1 MKRTAFLLAVG
12 FLGLWL
18 LPTWTEARHVYSACS
33 RGVYYCEKMH
43 YISITNDNKVSHFE
57 QVVNTSDWKG
67 PWAIDNTAT
76 TGIPLPTGWK
86 RQDPT
91 KNGVGEGVVIFG
103 GNMMHYAVAFDAYNS
118 PHLVSST
125 YDIAGKTFLPD
136 IHGSMIATDLG
147 PLTKNSSGIYG
158 VAATVF
164 DEKIYVF
171 TNQFTL
177 FTSDPKGQCYGYTT
191 VISEGLANYNPLDAI
206 TFFPAEGP
214 PKVMVLLSYPG
225 TAAHGAAYVIWDGP
239 SYLPLPSTSVKPFA
253 TDKVVQGGALV
264 LGTVCGGTHDY
275 FPKGAMV
282 PCIQIFFMSL
292 NGVEPGVYRYEFAIN
307 DGTLTSRGN
316 SSDGSGRF
324 QFRLF
329 PWYVAQ
335 EPDAQGRT
343 VLRQHIVINEYACS
357 NDWCTGWWWHGY
369 AIDSDFLV
377 PQNEDTM
384 GYYGWQGTPTVT
396 LSGDNDEE
404 SAIRRNYWSLV
415 GVILGPPPY
424 ALNERIESDIKKTSN
439 VIYGEESSGDIDHTN
454 TWSNSVMVSSETEL
468 KVGLSKAVGLTAKL
482 DVGYAHGWEG
492 SHSTITST
500 SAGIEMTCGS
510 DDESTGGFGKHG
522 WAIFLSPTLAEQDNA
537 VYGCDYNVQT
547 GVGTYLNMDLSTV
560 VQAQNLPQNPPSLL
574 TKHYYF
580 ELQNPGGP
588 NDEIKGIMKMQ
599 TDSATGAPR
608 IFPESTD
615 LESWHD
621 MSWET
626 AGSPWEIIYG
636 TGLHG
641 GAAAVPL
648 AQGDGTDLPFSYT
661 STTKDSSGQTNSVNV
676 SLGAG
681 LSGDLKIKGFEVG
694 ISETLTAGYEGKWT
708 SDTTTTTAFSQSLQI
723 GYHLPLLG
731 TECTGPECVK
741 SLTVQ
746 PFILLP
752 TDESAP
758 WIPEQ
763 YKMCRPWCITWQVVA
778 YCYKDGRCG
787 GQTAAPARAE
797 VTIVG
802 GGGVAEDGSEEALE
816 NRWSDFA
823 IHGGHLAWLE
833 QDGNQTPIPIG
844 AEGFDPGLG
853 AAVRINRREFT
864 TDPALGTWTRNG
876 QVWKY
881 KTKKTVKRDAFTL
894 KLDFGTNTWD
904 FEAKKLDLADQ
915 FPAGDL
921 NCRVDLLI
929 NGMYLLSTRF
939 AGEVQL
945 RFKEHRD
952 DPQQL
957 PLMGL
962 TDYSGAMGSSGQD
975 DHIRLA
981 GTLPADLPAFGDL
994 LFSINGH
1001 EKRVPLLALKD
1012 FREDVQHGRK
1022 VTFDRGGIHLAIDFK
1037 KRTWSAAFRGQAAE
1051 EIMAPR
1057 WGGSRIVVKVGGEP
1071 WCTRWLDTK
1080 RFTAKLKYK
1089 S

>member
-1 MKRTAFLLAVG
+1 MKRLAFLFGVVL
-12 FLGLWL
+12 LGLWQ
-18 LPTWTEARHVYSACS
+18 LPTWAIHVYSACS
-33 RGVYYCEKMH
+33 RGMYYCEKMH
-43 YISITNDNKVSHFE
+43 YVSITNDNKVSHFE
-57 QVVNTSDWKG
+57 AVVSTSDWEG
-67 PWAIDNTAT
+67 PWARDNTPT
-76 TGIPLPTGWK
+76 TGIPLPAGWT

-103 GNMMHYAVAFDAYNS
+103 GNMIHYAVAFDSSAT

-125 YDIAGKTFLPD
+125 YDLAGGTFLPD
-136 IHGSMIATDLG
+136 INGAMTATDLT

-164 DEKIYVF
+164 DEKIFVF

-177 FTSDPKGQCYGYTT
+177 FTSDPKGQCYGYTN

-214 PKVMVLLSYPG
+214 PRVMLLLSYPG
-225 TAAHGAAYVIWDGP
+225 TSAHGAAYVIWDGP
-239 SYLPLPSTSVKPFA
+239 SYIPLPSTSVKTFA

-264 LGTVCGGTHDY
+264 LGTVCGGTKDY

-282 PCIQIFFMSL
+282 PCVQIFFMA
-292 NGVEPGVYRYEFAIN
+292 NHADQCGVYRYEYAIPSE
-307 DGTLTSRGN
+307 TLTSRGN
-316 SSDGSGRF
+316 SVLGDARF

-335 EPDAQGRT
+335 TDPRGRT
-343 VLRQHIVINEYACS
+343 ILRQHIAINEYGCS
-357 NDWCTGWWWHGY
+357 NDWCTGTWWRCY
-369 AIDSDFLV
+369 ALYSDFLV
-377 PQNEDTM
+377 PQNEDTT

-396 LSGDNDEE
+396 LSGDTEE
-404 SAIRRNYWSLV
+404 ETAIRRNYWSLV

-424 ALNERIESDIKKTSN
+424 ALNERLESDVKKTSN

-510 DDESTGGFGKHG
+510 DDESTGSFGTHG

-547 GVGTYLNMDLSTV
+547 GEGTYLNMDLSTV
-560 VQAQNLPQNPPSLL
+560 VQAQNLPGNPPSLL

-580 ELQNPGGP
+580 ELQDPGGP
-588 NDEIKGIMKMQ
+588 NDEILGIMKMQ
-599 TDSATGAPR
+599 TDPATGQPR
-608 IFPESTD
+608 IFPVSTD
-615 LESWHD
+615 LESWHG
-621 MSWET
+621 MSWEA

-641 GAAAVPL
+641 GASAVPL
-648 AQGDGTDLPFSYT
+648 AQGDGTDDAFSKT
-661 STTKDSSGQTNSVNV
+661 ATTKDSSGKTNSVNV

-681 LSGDLKIKGFEVG
+681 ISGDLKIKGFEVG

-708 SDTTTTTAFSQSLQI
+708 SDTTTTTAFSQSLKI
-723 GYHLPLLG
+723 GYHFPLLG

-746 PFILLP
+746 PFILLS

-763 YKMCRPWCITWQVVA
+763 YKKCRPWCITWQVVS
-778 YCYKDGRCG
+778 YCYQDGRCG

-797 VTIVG
+797 ATIVG
-802 GGGVAEDGSEEALE
+802 GGGVAEDGREEAAE
-816 NRWSDFA
+816 KRWSDFA
-823 IHGGHLAWLE
+823 IHGGHLTWLD

-844 AEGFDPGLG
+844 ADGFDPVLG
-853 AAVRINRREFT
+853 VSVRINQREFR
-864 TDPALGTWTRNG
+864 TDAALGRWTRNG

-881 KTKKTVKRDAFTL
+881 KTKKSVKRDAFTL
-894 KLDFGTNTWD
+894 KLNFGTDTWD
-904 FEAKKLDLADQ
+904 FEAKKLDLAEQ

-921 NCRVDLLI
+921 DCRVDLLI

-939 AGEVQL
+939 AGEGEL
-945 RFKEHRD
+945 RFKQRKD
-952 DPQQL
+952 NPTQG

-962 TDYSGAMGSSGQD
+962 TEYSGVLGSSGQD
-975 DHIRLA
+975 DHIKLA
-981 GTLPADLPAFGDL
+981 GTLPSDLPAFGDL
-994 LFSINGH
+994 LFAINGQ
-1001 EKRVPLLALKD
+1001 ETGVPLLALRD
-1012 FREDVQHGRK
+1012 FKEAVEHGRDLAYDK
-1022 VTFDRGGIHLAIDFK
+1022 RGIHLAIDFK
-1037 KRTWSAAFRGQAAE
+1037 KKTWSAAFKGEAAKA
-1051 EIMAPR
+1051 IMAPR
-1057 WGGSRIVVKVGGEP
+1057 WGGSRIAVKVGGEP
-1071 WCTRWLDTK
+1071 WCTERLEVE
-1080 RFTAKLKYK
+1080 RFTAKLSYK